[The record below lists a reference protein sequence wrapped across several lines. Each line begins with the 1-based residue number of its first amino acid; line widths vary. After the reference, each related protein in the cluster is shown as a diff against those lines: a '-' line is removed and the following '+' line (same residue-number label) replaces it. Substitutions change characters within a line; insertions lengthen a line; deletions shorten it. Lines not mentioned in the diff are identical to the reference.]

1 MRILRWAIP
10 LAVLVLIGAAGSA
23 VFIKVRE
30 WTSNTPTTAST
41 GPHEAPF
48 ALKTGQLDVSTV
60 TSPQEGFSRSDPLR
74 FWDIDLGTTVSEIR
88 VRAVFRY
95 HVPLD
100 PRGWHV
106 KRVGDQYRVI
116 VPAVR
121 PTLPVAID
129 TATLEKKT
137 ESGWL
142 RFNKAENLEAL
153 EREMTKQLEKR
164 ASEPRYIELQR
175 PKAREAAAEFVA
187 NWMITKEKWKVERS
201 QVRVFFAD
209 EPIDSLDPMVTNF

>member
-1 MRILRWAIP
+1 M
-10 LAVLVLIGAAGSA
+10 AVLVLIGAAGSA

-30 WTSNTPTTAST
+30 WVSNTPITAPT

-60 TSPQEGFSRSDPLR
+60 TSAQEGFSRSDPLR

-88 VRAVFRY
+88 VRAIFRY

-175 PKAREAAAEFVA
+175 PKAREAATEFVTS
-187 NWMITKEKWKVERS
+187 WMVTKEKWNVKPS